1 MIDDWGINVKVE
13 AELVKA
19 WIDTRKIDF
28 STING
33 IVHLRG
39 TIDFQLDVFINPDDP
54 EYYNKR
60 MEVEA
65 SKLKRVETHIKR
77 IGGVRGVRME
87 LTNWVKMGDRWV
99 RRKIPGQEMY

>member
-1 MIDDWGINVKVE
+1 MIDDWSINVKVE

-39 TIDFQLDVFINPDDP
+39 TIDFQLDVFVNPDAPD
-54 EYYNKR
+54 YHTKR
-60 MEVEA
+60 MEIEA
-65 SKLKRVETHIKR
+65 AKLKRVESHIKR